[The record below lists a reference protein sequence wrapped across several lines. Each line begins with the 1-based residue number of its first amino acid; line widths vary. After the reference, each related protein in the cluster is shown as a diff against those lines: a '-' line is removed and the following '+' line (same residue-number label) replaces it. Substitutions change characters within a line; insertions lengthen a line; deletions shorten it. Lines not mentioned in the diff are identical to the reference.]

1 MAIQIGRGHGK
12 DYGILSVFMFSLFV
26 CYSFVYAMYAIWLS
40 QAVDLT
46 GEQIGIIFS
55 LNAFAAITSQPLLG
69 FIQDKIQ
76 ARQHILW
83 LNVFTL
89 LAAGPFLNLVYK
101 PLLLA
106 DFYLGAAVGCIY
118 IALVFLAIAGAVETY
133 IERISRFNGL
143 EYGQIRT
150 WGSLGWAA
158 AAFFTGRLMNID
170 PDLNFW
176 IASAVALVPLFIL
189 AVVKIPVSEA
199 ATKAFDKAEKITFA
213 DIVNV
218 LKLRDFH
225 FLAIYVFGVASV
237 YVVYDQQ
244 FPVYFA
250 SVFSTIEA
258 GNRMYGYLNSAQIF
272 LEAGGFFI
280 APWLVNRIGPK
291 NGLLLAGT
299 IMLIRI
305 LASGLADSPVMI
317 SLIKLLHAAELP
329 ILMISMFKY
338 LNKHFDSHL
347 SSTLYLVGFAFVT
360 QVGTVILSPI
370 AGKYYDIIG
379 FENTYFIMAAIAGFF
394 LLISTRLLLSDSDH
408 VVVDPVA
415 DIAGNS
421 TTSGD
426 VSENK
431 D

>member
-1 MAIQIGRGHGK
+1 MSGRHGK
-12 DYGILSVFMFSLFV
+12 DYWIVSMFMFSLFV

-40 QAVDLT
+40 QAVSLN

-55 LNAFAAITSQPLLG
+55 VNAFAAITSQPLLG

-89 LAAGPFLNLVYK
+89 MAAGPFLNYVYK
-101 PLLLA
+101 PMLIA
-106 DFYLGAAVGCIY
+106 DFYLGAAVGALY

-133 IERISRFNGL
+133 IERISRFNHL

-158 AAFFTGRLMNID
+158 AAFFTGRLININ

-176 IASAVALVPLFIL
+176 IASVVAIVPLCIL
-189 AVVKIPVSEA
+189 AFVKIPVSEK
-199 ATKAFDKAEKITFA
+199 ATEAFAKADKITLQ
-213 DIVNV
+213 DVIGV
-218 LKLRDFH
+218 LKIRDFH
-225 FLAIYVFGVASV
+225 FLAIFVFGVASV

-250 SVFSTIEA
+250 SVFETVEA

-272 LEAGGFFI
+272 LEAGGFFV
-280 APWLVNRIGPK
+280 APWIVNRIGPK
-291 NGLLLAGT
+291 NGLLLAGA
-299 IMLIRI
+299 IMVTRI
-305 LASGLADSPVMI
+305 VASGLTDSSVLI
-317 SLIKLLHAAELP
+317 SLIKLMHAAELP
-329 ILMISMFKY
+329 ILMVAMFKY

-370 AGKYYDIIG
+370 AGYYYDTIG
-379 FENTYFIMAAIAGFF
+379 FEQTYFIMAAIAGFF
-394 LLISTRLLLSDSDH
+394 LLLSTKLLLGDNAH
-408 VVVDPVA
+408 VVEDPVA
-415 DIAGNS
+415 HVDEEPEGMPQNPN
-421 TTSGD
+421 T
-426 VSENK
+426 
-431 D
+431 

>member
-1 MAIQIGRGHGK
+1 MTVQSIRKGR
-12 DYGILSVFMFSLFV
+12 DYWVISIFMFSLFV

-40 QAVDLT
+40 QAAGLK

-55 LNAFAAITSQPLLG
+55 LNAVAAISSQPLLG

-76 ARQHILW
+76 AKQHLLW

-89 LAAGPFLNLVYK
+89 LAAGPFLNYVYK
-101 PLLLA
+101 PLLLSE
-106 DFYLGAAVGCIY
+106 FYLGAAVGAVFV
-118 IALVFLAIAGAVETY
+118 ALVFLAIAGAIETY

-158 AAFFTGRLMNID
+158 AAFFTGKLFNIN

-176 IASAVALVPLFIL
+176 MASVIALVPLAIL
-189 AVVKIPVSEA
+189 VFVKIPVSEKATA
-199 ATKAFDKAEKITFA
+199 AFNSAEKVTFV
-213 DIVNV
+213 DVVKV
-218 LKLRDFH
+218 LKLKDFRNLTI
-225 FLAIYVFGVASV
+225 FVFGVASV

-244 FPVYFA
+244 FPVHFA
-250 SVFSTIEA
+250 AVFPTIEY
-258 GNRMYGYLNSAQIF
+258 GNQMYGYLNSAQIF

-291 NGLLLAGT
+291 NGLLLAGL
-299 IMLIRI
+299 IMVLRI
-305 LASGLADSPVMI
+305 LGSGLTDSPLLI

-338 LNKHFDSHL
+338 LNRHFDSHL

-360 QVGTVILSPI
+360 QIGTIILSPI
-370 AGKYYDIIG
+370 AGRYYDIIG
-379 FENTYFIMAAIAGFF
+379 FEQTYIAMAAISGCF
-394 LLISTRLLLSDSDH
+394 LVLSSKLLLSDKR
-408 VVVDPVA
+408 A
-415 DIAGNS
+415 IAP
-421 TTSGD
+421 TAEVIPEID
-426 VSENK
+426 QVK
-431 D
+431 I